1 MLPAIAY
8 APRAVTKPTAR
19 EAAHTLLR
27 SPDAGSP
34 DANTSGSS
42 AGTSSA
48 GPSME
53 THEVLYRAGDI
64 VAVRPVSGGMWV
76 GQLSEPIIKIT
87 GADSVRFNL
96 DRPKVRYFVPAVEL
110 GSYPHAMTY
119 WSTGQGGKNR
129 CLSDAAAAE
138 QRAAQSDGEHYSFE
152 KDDRVT
158 RTTVRSR
165 FFRWSEEVHHRSK
178 LVSFALTSDDVLEA
192 RRATSGG
199 ADHSIESDDE
209 GEAANRQAELEAIAE
224 IAAAVA
230 KQAAGARTK
239 AKRHK

>member
-1 MLPAIAY
+1 MRVASRRRQLHRGKPRLLEPHKRQKRLGVLRAVAGIIKQVRATRVTDRGKERHGMLPAIAY

-87 GADSVRFNL
+87 GADGVRFNL
-96 DRPKVRYFVPAVEL
+96 DRPKVRYFVPTVEL

-119 WSTGQGGKNR
+119 WSTGQGGIR
-129 CLSDAAAAE
+129 I
-138 QRAAQSDGEHYSFE
+138 
-152 KDDRVT
+152 
-158 RTTVRSR
+158 
-165 FFRWSEEVHHRSK
+165 
-178 LVSFALTSDDVLEA
+178 
-192 RRATSGG
+192 G
-199 ADHSIESDDE
+199 AS
-209 GEAANRQAELEAIAE
+209 
-224 IAAAVA
+224 V
-230 KQAAGARTK
+230 
-239 AKRHK
+239 

>member
-87 GADSVRFNL
+87 GADGVHFNL

-119 WSTGQGGKNR
+119 WSTGQGGIR
-129 CLSDAAAAE
+129 I
-138 QRAAQSDGEHYSFE
+138 
-152 KDDRVT
+152 
-158 RTTVRSR
+158 
-165 FFRWSEEVHHRSK
+165 
-178 LVSFALTSDDVLEA
+178 
-192 RRATSGG
+192 G
-199 ADHSIESDDE
+199 AS
-209 GEAANRQAELEAIAE
+209 
-224 IAAAVA
+224 V
-230 KQAAGARTK
+230 
-239 AKRHK
+239 